1 MRDIIGEK
9 ERERRLFNTLER
21 ESRLL
26 FFSFSRSRARPR
38 SSTRDAEINRLDAVK
53 VSSVCAITRRALNRD
68 LLPQHEG
75 CNRQHHGE
83 AGADHTGDHARA
95 EILAA
100 AAHQGRY
107 LVAIAGDQHPRRYR
121 AVALDDQVVVNC
133 APGGP
138 PHHDLVNGVH
148 RQIGYN
154 RLQA

>member
-1 MRDIIGEK
+1 MVEALI
-9 ERERRLFNTLER
+9 FT
-21 ESRLL
+21 
-26 FFSFSRSRARPR
+26 FSFRSPLA
-38 SSTRDAEINRLDAVK
+38 RDAEIYRPVRSDAAK

-75 CNRQHHGE
+75 RNRQHHGE

-107 LVAIAGDQHPRRYR
+107 LVAITGDQYLRRHR
-121 AVALDDQVVVNC
+121 AIALNDQVVVYC
-133 APGGP
+133 APGGSP
-138 PHHDLVNGVH
+138 YHDLVNGIH
-148 RQIGYN
+148 RQVGYN